1 MRAYGELTR
10 LHGTRTADRRLA
22 VTVRIRWRLSGPRQ
36 LTLAKLQLE
45 KPLASRLFLIIAR
58 TASPARKREASPIRL
73 SISINIQRLARAV
86 RCPNHPGAE
95 SIVQGPLG
103 VRAACKC
110 LPPFSSL
117 ASPRASVLC
126 TVGRA
131 LLLRCYAP
139 LPVSWNSNYHHS
151 FLPPL
156 LHLELLGRNI
166 LACYNNNVIGSAG
179 RLAAAGCR
187 PRC

>member
-95 SIVQGPLG
+95 SIVQGSPIGHTGQLHLVIIG
-103 VRAACKC
+103 AVSCPCSLQVLAALQQPCVAQ
-110 LPPFSSL
+110 SVGSL
-117 ASPRASVLC
+117 HRWS
-126 TVGRA
+126 GFIIA
-131 LLLRCYAP
+131 LLRPVTCFLEFG
-139 LPVSWNSNYHHS
+139 LPSQLSPAVVTLEITWKEHS
-151 FLPPL
+151 GML
-156 LHLELLGRNI
+156 
-166 LACYNNNVIGSAG
+166 
-179 RLAAAGCR
+179 
-187 PRC
+187 